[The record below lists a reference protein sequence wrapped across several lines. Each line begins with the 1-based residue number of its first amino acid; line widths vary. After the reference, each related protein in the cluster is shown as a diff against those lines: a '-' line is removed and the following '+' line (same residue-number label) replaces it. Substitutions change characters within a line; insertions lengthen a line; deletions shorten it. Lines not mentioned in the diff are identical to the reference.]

1 MQPELAFDGWIAA
14 SEWAPARLMRSV
26 RRQRHVRN
34 RGGIRSFMLDY
45 LVRVRGDHG
54 ERQHIDR
61 AKADL
66 FVLRPQ
72 MSLGK
77 PSIPRPSQPERA
89 DTLRLC
95 LRFQPVC
102 NKAASTPGVRCSI
115 RVAASHSCSSGAVGK
130 LPWIIRA
137 ILRGSGL
144 PSDWKERSKQYVAER
159 LLPDDRGAPCK
170 CCLSGWHL
178 WRHGSCRPGQDPLL
192 AIEA

>member
-77 PSIPRPSQPERA
+77 PSIPRPSQPERV
-89 DTLRLC
+89 DTLRNRAFDSSPFAIKL
-95 LRFQPVC
+95 LP
-102 NKAASTPGVRCSI
+102 I
-115 RVAASHSCSSGAVGK
+115 RGA
-130 LPWIIRA
+130 LFYS
-137 ILRGSGL
+137 RGS
-144 PSDWKERSKQYVAER
+144 
-159 LLPDDRGAPCK
+159 
-170 CCLSGWHL
+170 
-178 WRHGSCRPGQDPLL
+178 
-192 AIEA
+192 

>member
-72 MSLGK
+72 MSWKALDTATVAARESGHPATV
-77 PSIPRPSQPERA
+77 PSIPA
-89 DTLRLC
+89 RL
-95 LRFQPVC
+95 Q
-102 NKAASTPGVRCSI
+102 
-115 RVAASHSCSSGAVGK
+115 
-130 LPWIIRA
+130 
-137 ILRGSGL
+137 
-144 PSDWKERSKQYVAER
+144 
-159 LLPDDRGAPCK
+159 
-170 CCLSGWHL
+170 
-178 WRHGSCRPGQDPLL
+178 
-192 AIEA
+192 